1 MTIADALRFGAQLL
15 AEASIPEHSREAAS
29 LLGFVIG
36 RDRAFLIA
44 HDDLQLGAGELERFE
59 SVLRRRASH
68 EPFQYIV
75 GKQEFFG
82 LEFRV
87 TPDVLIPRPETEIL
101 VEHAID
107 WLNKQEVRRFC
118 EIGIGSGCIALAIL
132 ANVPDSTCIAGDISE
147 NALLIAKAN
156 AARLGLLDR
165 ITMVVSDVF
174 TSIEERGLRLIVTNP
189 PYVPLK
195 DIGGLQAEVRDHEP
209 LVALTDRGDGLDI
222 IRRIIHDSA
231 ERLAP
236 GGMLL
241 MEIGWDQSEPVRA
254 ILRSGVWKRI
264 DIIPDLQGIPRI
276 VSAVKTG
283 Y

>member
-1 MTIADALRFGAQLL
+1 MTIAEALHFGAQLL
-15 AEASIPEHSREAAS
+15 AAAAIREHSKEAAS

-36 RDRAFLIA
+36 QDRAYLIA
-44 HDDLQLGAGELERFE
+44 HDDRQLTDAECIRYDA
-59 SVLRRRASH
+59 VLRRRAAH

-75 GKQEFFG
+75 GKQEFYG
-82 LEFRV
+82 LEFKV

-101 VEHAID
+101 VENAID
-107 WLNKQEVRRFC
+107 WLNKGEMRRFC

-132 ANVPDSTCIAGDISE
+132 ANVPDSTCIAGDVSEKALLVAEE
-147 NALLIAKAN
+147 NAL
-156 AARLGLLDR
+156 RLGLQER
-165 ITMVVSDVF
+165 IKIVISDVF
-174 TSIEERGLRLIVTNP
+174 ASIGERSLDLIVTNP

-209 LVALTDRGDGLDI
+209 LVALTDGGDGLAI

-231 ERLAP
+231 ERLVP

-254 ILRSGVWKRI
+254 MLMSEVWKRI
-264 DIIPDLQGIPRI
+264 ELIPDLQGIPRI
-276 VSAVKTG
+276 ISAIKTG
-283 Y
+283 